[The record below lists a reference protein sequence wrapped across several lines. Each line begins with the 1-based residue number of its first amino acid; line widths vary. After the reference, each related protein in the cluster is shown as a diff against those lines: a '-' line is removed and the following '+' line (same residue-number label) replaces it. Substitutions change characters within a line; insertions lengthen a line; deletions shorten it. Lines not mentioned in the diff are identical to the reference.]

1 MTLDDKL
8 RAMAREDTIPLP
20 QGYDSMLAELC
31 DTLTASGGSAPAGE
45 RKEKYH
51 MKKRALRWN
60 RLVAAAV
67 VAALMVGSLVVGAL
81 AFSQPPQETIV
92 MEDLG
97 LTLLLPDNWKGRY
110 VTELPDSD
118 TCRVYA
124 KAAYEDPALQV
135 TDPDGRTVR
144 GGLLFYIYRMEG
156 FRTPEQAEAEVAM
169 PSEYLFATAEATYL
183 LCYASDVQYNPA
195 NKAQA
200 EEYVNLYRQLPDI
213 QVVVQGA
220 MG

>member
-20 QGYDSMLAELC
+20 EGYDSMLAELC

-45 RKEKYH
+45 RKEKSH

-110 VTELPDSD
+110 MTELPDSD

-124 KAAYEDPALQV
+124 KAA
-135 TDPDGRTVR
+135 
-144 GGLLFYIYRMEG
+144 
-156 FRTPEQAEAEVAM
+156 
-169 PSEYLFATAEATYL
+169 
-183 LCYASDVQYNPA
+183 
-195 NKAQA
+195 
-200 EEYVNLYRQLPDI
+200 
-213 QVVVQGA
+213 
-220 MG
+220 